1 MNQSRRREETFK
13 RLFMSQ
19 FYPDEGYADVVKAS
33 DELETLDPE
42 AEIRPY
48 IEPELGNGIGEADLK
63 LINDKVEAIRAHL
76 TDIDALIN
84 ENVTGW
90 KTSRMAKVD
99 LTILRLAVYE
109 IKYDDTIPTKV
120 SINEAVELAKKY
132 GTEKSGSFVNGVLS
146 RIIKALGIEEPA
158 KAPAEEK
165 PNE

>member
-1 MNQSRRREETFK
+1 
-13 RLFMSQ
+13 
-19 FYPDEGYADVVKAS
+19 
-33 DELETLDPE
+33 
-42 AEIRPY
+42 
-48 IEPELGNGIGEADLK
+48 
-63 LINDKVEAIRAHL
+63 
-76 TDIDALIN
+76 
-84 ENVTGW
+84 
-90 KTSRMAKVD
+90 MAKVD